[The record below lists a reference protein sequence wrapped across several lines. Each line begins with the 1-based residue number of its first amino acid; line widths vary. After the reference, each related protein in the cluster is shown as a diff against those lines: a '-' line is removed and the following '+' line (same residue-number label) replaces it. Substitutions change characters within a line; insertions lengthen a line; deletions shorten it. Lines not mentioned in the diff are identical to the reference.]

1 MKRFNHLG
9 ESNRVPFELK
19 ATINLPK
26 TAFPMKANLP
36 QNEPKMLARWE
47 QARIYDRIREER
59 KGSDKGTYI
68 LHDGPPYTS
77 GPIHLGT
84 ALNKCL
90 KDFIVKSKTMAG
102 FDAPYVPGW
111 DCHGLPIEI
120 KVDKE
125 LGGKK
130 LQMRPTDV
138 RAECRKYAQKFLDLQ
153 RQQFKRI
160 GVFGRF
166 DRPYATMNP
175 QYESVVLST
184 FFSFYENGFV
194 YKGLRAV
201 YWCMHDETALAEAEV
216 EYENHTSPT
225 VWVKYRL
232 LDDPTRIDPALAG
245 KKVSTIIW
253 TTTPWT
259 LPASMA
265 VAFHPD
271 EEYVAL
277 ESGGEVYV
285 VASKLAKDVA
295 DRCTLTDPR
304 ELAHFP
310 GRKMEYLYFQH
321 PFLDRKILGV
331 LAEYVTMDTGTG
343 VVHTAPSHGAED
355 FLTGVKY
362 GLDATSNVDEKGILR
377 NGLPEY
383 TGKRVWEANQPIID
397 LLRSRGALLH
407 AEKTEHS
414 YPHCWRCHNP
424 VIFRATEQ
432 WFISMETPMPGGL
445 SPDDL
450 TSRRLPCERERDDT
464 LRKIQS
470 CKIRIAYAQENLPKG
485 LADPEEDLRDLLV
498 LNNQLQ
504 QKVAELD
511 AEIGSLSEQEK
522 SVRSRSDT
530 LRTRTLEEIKH
541 VKWDPS
547 WGEERLSNMIATR
560 PDWCISRQRVWG
572 VPIAVFLCESCG
584 KPLNDPAINRKVA
597 ELFCRSGAD
606 AWFTSEADAILPAS
620 AKCPHCG
627 GTKFEK
633 ETDIFDVWLESGA
646 SYLALVADEPTYP
659 WPSDLYLEGGDQY
672 RGWFQSSLL
681 CAMGTHGTPPYKGV
695 VTPGW
700 TLDEKGQA
708 MSKSRGNDVD
718 PVDIADRMGA
728 EVVRLWVASVDF
740 REDVVGSERLMLTV
754 AENYR
759 KIRNTF
765 RYILGNLG
773 DFDPQTDAVPFES
786 MDPLDR
792 YMLCQTQ
799 AFAADVRNSYDDFAF
814 HKIYHRLNHFCIVDL
829 SAFYFDVLKDRLYI
843 SAPKSQGRRSAQ
855 TAIWRIGEALVHLLA
870 PIMSFTSEEVWDYL
884 PKSAARGD
892 SVHLALFPSAAEIL
906 GDAGD
911 SAKSCDEKSG
921 QDWTTLRS
929 VRDEVLKAL
938 EEARNNKLIG
948 TGLEAQVIVVAAD
961 PVYSVLAR
969 YAAELRYLFIVSAVT
984 LTQASGNGTGSVH
997 VEVKKADGA
1006 KCERCWNYST
1016 HVGEDEKYPTVCERC
1031 SAVLKDLEA
1040 SR

>member
-1 MKRFNHLG
+1 MDVSFSHSLYNEKIQSVGRNL
-9 ESNRVPFELK
+9 RVPMDLK
-19 ATINLPK
+19 STINLPK
-26 TAFPMKANLP
+26 TGFSMKANLP
-36 QNEPKMLARWE
+36 QNEPKMLERWE
-47 QARIYDRIREER
+47 QMGIYERIRQAR
-59 KGSDKGTYI
+59 AGQAKYV

-84 ALNKCL
+84 AMNKCL
-90 KDFIVKSKTMAG
+90 KDFIVKSKNMAG

-225 VWVKYRL
+225 VWVKYPL
-232 LDDPTRIDPALAG
+232 LDDPADIDTALAG

-277 ESGGEVYV
+277 ESGGEVYI
-285 VASKLAKDVA
+285 VASKLAKDA
-295 DRCTLTDPR
+295 AAKCGLADPR

-310 GRKMEYLYFQH
+310 GRKLERLNFQH
-321 PFLDRKILGV
+321 PFLDRKVLGV
-331 LAEYVTMDTGTG
+331 LADYVTMDAGTG

-355 FLTGVKY
+355 FITGVKY
-362 GLDATSNVDEKGILR
+362 GLDVTSNVDEKGILR

-383 TGKRVWEANQPIID
+383 NGKRVWDANQPIID
-397 LLRSRGALLH
+397 LVKSRGALLH
-407 AEKTEHS
+407 TEKTEHS

-432 WFISMETPMPGGL
+432 WFISMETPMPGG
-445 SPDDL
+445 
-450 TSRRLPCERERDDT
+450 TGKDDT
-464 LRKIQS
+464 LRS
-470 CKIRIAYAQENLPKG
+470 
-485 LADPEEDLRDLLV
+485 
-498 LNNQLQ
+498 
-504 QKVAELD
+504 
-511 AEIGSLSEQEK
+511 
-522 SVRSRSDT
+522 
-530 LRTRTLEEIKH
+530 RTLHDIKS
-541 VKWDPS
+541 VKWDPA
-547 WGEERLSNMIATR
+547 WGEERMSNMIETR

-572 VPIAVFLCESCG
+572 VPIAVFLCEGCG
-584 KPLNDPAINRKVA
+584 KPLNDPAINRKVV
-597 ELFCRSGAD
+597 ELFARSGAD
-606 AWFTSEADAILPAS
+606 SWFTSEPDSIVPAGT
-620 AKCPHCG
+620 KCPHCG
-627 GTKFEK
+627 GAKFEK

-646 SYLALVADEPTYP
+646 SYLALIADEPAHQYP

-681 CAMGTHGTPPYKGV
+681 CAMGARGTPPYRGV

-708 MSKSRGNDVD
+708 LSKSRGNDVD
-718 PVDIADRMGA
+718 PVDIASRLGG
-728 EVVRLWVASVDF
+728 EIVRFWTASVDF
-740 REDVVGSERLMLTV
+740 REDVVGSEALMQRV
-754 AENYR
+754 GENYK

-765 RYILGNLG
+765 RYILSNLY
-773 DFDPQTDAVPFES
+773 DFDPAKDAVRFEE
-786 MDPLDR
+786 MEELDQ
-792 YMLCQTQ
+792 YMLRQTG
-799 AFAADVRNSYDDFAF
+799 AFTADVRNGYDEFAF
-814 HKIYHRLNHFCIVDL
+814 HKIYHRVNHFCIVDL

-843 SAPKSQGRRSAQ
+843 SAPKSHARRSAQ
-855 TAIWRIGEALVHLLA
+855 TAIWHIGEALVRLLA
-870 PIMSFTSEEVWDYL
+870 PIMTFTCEEIWGYL
-884 PKSAARGD
+884 PPIAGREE
-892 SVHLALFPSAAEIL
+892 SVHLALFPSPQEI
-906 GDAGD
+906 GKRAD
-911 SAKSCDEKSG
+911 SKSSASQSDD
-921 QDWTTLRS
+921 DWSSLRS
-929 VRDEVLKAL
+929 VRDVVLKAL

-948 TGLEAQVIVVAAD
+948 TGLEARVYLTASE
-961 PVYSVLAR
+961 PLYSVLKR
-969 YAAELRYLFIVSAVT
+969 YEGQLRYLFIVSAVK
-984 LTQASGNGTGSVH
+984 LAQGGGNGTDAVQ
-997 VEVKKADGA
+997 VEVARADGA
-1006 KCERCWNYST
+1006 KCERCWNYSIY
-1016 HVGEDEKYPTVCERC
+1016 VGDDANYPSVCERC
-1031 SAVLKDLEA
+1031 SAVLKEIGGA
-1040 SR
+1040 

>member
-1 MKRFNHLG
+1 MRGFNHLG
-9 ESNRVPFELK
+9 ESKRVPLELK

-47 QARIYDRIREER
+47 QMRIYERIREAR
-59 KGSDKGTYI
+59 KGSPPYI

-77 GPIHLGT
+77 GPIHMGT
-84 ALNKCL
+84 AFNKCL
-90 KDFIVKSKTMAG
+90 KDFIVKSKTMG
-102 FDAPYVPGW
+102 GYDAPYVPGW

-130 LQMRPTDV
+130 LQMRPSDV

-225 VWVKYRL
+225 VWVKYGL
-232 LDDPTRIDPALAG
+232 LDDPAKIDAALAG

-271 EEYVAL
+271 EEYVAI
-277 ESGGEVYV
+277 ESDGEVYI

-295 DRCTLTDPR
+295 EKCNFANPR

-310 GRKMEYLYFQH
+310 GRKLEHLNFQH

-397 LLRSRGALLH
+397 LLKSRGALLH

-432 WFISMETPMPGGL
+432 WFISMETPMPGG
-445 SPDDL
+445 
-450 TSRRLPCERERDDT
+450 
-464 LRKIQS
+464 
-470 CKIRIAYAQENLPKG
+470 
-485 LADPEEDLRDLLV
+485 
-498 LNNQLQ
+498 
-504 QKVAELD
+504 
-511 AEIGSLSEQEK
+511 IGSRGSEG
-522 SVRSRSDT
+522 SRASENDT

-572 VPIAVFLCESCG
+572 VPIAVFLCEGCG
-584 KPLNDPAINRKVA
+584 KPLNDKAVNRKVV
-597 ELFCRSGAD
+597 ELFARSGAD
-606 AWFTSEADAILPAS
+606 AWFTPESDAILPATT
-620 AKCPHCG
+620 KCPHCG
-627 GTKFEK
+627 GSKFEK

-681 CAMGTHGTPPYKGV
+681 CAMGTHARPPYKGV

-718 PVDIADRMGA
+718 PVDIANRLGG

-740 REDVVGSERLMLTV
+740 REDVVGSEQLMQRV

-773 DFDPQTDAVPFES
+773 DFDPQTDAVPFGNMEA
-786 MDPLDR
+786 LDQ
-792 YMLCQTQ
+792 YMLLL
-799 AFAADVRNSYDDFAF
+799 ASDFVERSAGWYESFDF
-814 HKIYHRLNHFCIVDL
+814 HKIYQLVNNFCIVDL
-829 SAFYFDVLKDRLYI
+829 SSFYFDVLKDRLYT
-843 SAPKSQGRRSAQ
+843 SAPNSAGRRSAQ
-855 TAIWRIGEALVHLLA
+855 TAVWEIGEALVRLMA
-870 PIMSFTSEEVWDYL
+870 PIMSFTAEEVWQQF
-884 PKSAARGD
+884 PKVSSREE
-892 SVHLALFPSAAEIL
+892 SVHLATFPSEESVVGRHGVARKHL
-906 GDAGD
+906 SSGPLDQVTLDAL
-911 SAKSCDEKSG
+911 EVRTEWN
-921 QDWTTLRS
+921 QLRS

-948 TGLEAQVIVVAAD
+948 TGLEAQVAITAPD
-961 PVYSVLAR
+961 PVYSVLYR
-969 YAAELRYLFIVSAVT
+969 HAAELRYLFIVSAVT
-984 LTQASGNGTGSVH
+984 LAQASGNGTGSVH

-1016 HVGEDEKYPTVCERC
+1016 HVGEDATYPTVCERC
-1031 SAVLKDLEA
+1031 SAVLKELED
-1040 SR
+1040 SN

>member
-1 MKRFNHLG
+1 MD
-9 ESNRVPFELK
+9 LK
-19 ATINLPK
+19 STINLPK
-26 TAFPMKANLP
+26 TGFPMKAGLP
-36 QNEPKMLARWE
+36 QNEPKMLERWE
-47 QARIYDRIREER
+47 QMRIYERIREAR
-59 KGSDKGTYI
+59 KGRTKYI

-84 ALNKCL
+84 AMNKCL
-90 KDFIVKSKTMAG
+90 KDFIVKAKNMSG

-130 LQMRPTDV
+130 LQMRPLDV

-166 DRPYATMNP
+166 DKPYATMNP

-216 EYENHTSPT
+216 EYEDHTSST
-225 VWVKYRL
+225 VWVKYAL
-232 LDDPTRIDPALAG
+232 LDDPAGVDPALAG
-245 KKVSTIIW
+245 KKVFTIIW

-271 EEYVAL
+271 ENYVAL
-277 ESGGEVYV
+277 ESGGEVYI
-285 VASKLAKDVA
+285 VASKLAQDA
-295 DRCTLTDPR
+295 AAQCGLADPR

-310 GRKMEYLYFQH
+310 GRKLEHLNFQH
-321 PFLDRKILGV
+321 PFLDRKVLGV
-331 LAEYVTMDTGTG
+331 LADYVTMDTGTG

-383 TGKRVWEANQPIID
+383 TGKRVWDANQPIID
-397 LLRSRGALLH
+397 LVKSRGALLH
-407 AEKTEHS
+407 TEKTVHS

-432 WFISMETPMPGGL
+432 WFISMETPTPGSG
-445 SPDDL
+445 
-450 TSRRLPCERERDDT
+450 RGR
-464 LRKIQS
+464 
-470 CKIRIAYAQENLPKG
+470 
-485 LADPEEDLRDLLV
+485 DPERGR
-498 LNNQLQ
+498 
-504 QKVAELD
+504 
-511 AEIGSLSEQEK
+511 GSENE
-522 SVRSRSDT
+522 T
-530 LRTRTLEEIKH
+530 LRTRTLAEIKH
-541 VKWDPS
+541 VKWDPA
-547 WGEERLSNMIATR
+547 WGEERLSNMIQTR

-572 VPIAVFLCESCG
+572 VPIAVFLCEGCG
-584 KPLNDPAINRKVA
+584 KPLNNHLINRRVV
-597 ELFCRSGAD
+597 ELFARSGAD
-606 AWFTSEADAILPAS
+606 AWFTSEPDTIVPTGT
-620 AKCPHCG
+620 KCPHCG

-646 SYLALVADEPTYP
+646 SYLALIADEPDYRYP

-681 CAMGTHGTPPYKGV
+681 CAMGTHASPPYRGV

-700 TLDEKGQA
+700 TLDDKGQA

-718 PVDIADRMGA
+718 PVDIASRLGG
-728 EVVRLWVASVDF
+728 EIVRLWTSSVDF
-740 REDVVGSERLMLTV
+740 REDVVGSEALMQRLG
-754 AENYR
+754 ENYK

-765 RYILGNLG
+765 RYILSNLY
-773 DFDPQTDAVPFES
+773 DFDPVKDAVPFEK
-786 MDPLDR
+786 MEELDR
-792 YMLCQTQ
+792 YMLDQTR
-799 AFAADVRNSYDDFAF
+799 AFATDVRDGYDEFAF
-814 HKIYHRLNHFCIVDL
+814 HKIYHRVNHFCIVDL

-855 TAIWRIGEALVHLLA
+855 TAIWKIGEALVRLLA
-870 PIMSFTSEEVWDYL
+870 PIMTFTCEEIWQYL
-884 PKSAARGD
+884 PVLAGREE
-892 SVHLALFPSAAEIL
+892 SVHLATFPRDEDIVGVHSTD
-906 GDAGD
+906 GDATGE
-911 SAKSCDEKSG
+911 ALRH
-921 QDWTTLRS
+921 DWSELRS
-929 VRDEVLKAL
+929 LRDEVLKKL

-948 TGLEAQVIVVAAD
+948 TGLEAKVSIAA
-961 PVYSVLAR
+961 PAPLYALLQR
-969 YAAELRYLFIVSAVT
+969 YAAQLRYLFIVSAVT
-984 LTQASGNGTGSVH
+984 LTEGTGSLQI
-997 VEVKKADGA
+997 EVRKADGT
-1006 KCERCWNYST
+1006 KCERCWNYSI
-1016 HVGEDEKYPTVCERC
+1016 HVGEDNNYPTVCERC
-1031 SAVLKDLEA
+1031 SAVLKEIQGA
-1040 SR
+1040 

>member
-1 MKRFNHLG
+1 MA
-9 ESNRVPFELK
+9 FELK
-19 ATINLPK
+19 GTINLPK
-26 TAFPMKANLP
+26 TAFSMKANLP
-36 QNEPKMLARWE
+36 QNEPKMLERWE
-47 QARIYDRIREER
+47 QVGMYERIRQAR
-59 KGSDKGTYI
+59 KGAPRYI

-77 GPIHLGT
+77 GPIHMGT

-130 LQMRPTDV
+130 LQMRPVDV
-138 RAECRKYAQKFLDLQ
+138 RAACRKYAQKFLDLQ
-153 RQQFKRI
+153 RTQFKRI

-216 EYENHTSPT
+216 EYENHVSPT
-225 VWVKYRL
+225 VYVKYRL
-232 LDDPTRIDPALAG
+232 LDDPASIDAALEG
-245 KKVSTIIW
+245 KEVSTIIW

-271 EEYVAL
+271 EDYVAL
-277 ESGGEVYV
+277 ESGGEVYI
-285 VASKLAKDVA
+285 VASKLAADVA
-295 DRCTLTDPR
+295 AKCNLADPR

-310 GRKMEYLYFQH
+310 GRKMERLNFQH

-331 LAEYVTMDTGTG
+331 LADYVTMDTGTG

-355 FLTGVKY
+355 FQTGVKY

-383 TGKRVWEANQPIID
+383 DGQYVFKANPIIIE

-407 AEKTEHS
+407 TDKLEHS

-432 WFISMETPMPGGL
+432 WFISMESPMPGG
-445 SPDDL
+445 SG
-450 TSRRLPCERERDDT
+450 
-464 LRKIQS
+464 K
-470 CKIRIAYAQENLPKG
+470 
-485 LADPEEDLRDLLV
+485 
-498 LNNQLQ
+498 
-504 QKVAELD
+504 
-511 AEIGSLSEQEK
+511 
-522 SVRSRSDT
+522 SDT
-530 LRTRTLEEIKH
+530 LRARTLEEIKK
-541 VKWDPS
+541 VTWDPS
-547 WGEERLSNMIATR
+547 WGYERLRNMIETR

-572 VPIAVFLCESCG
+572 VPIAVFLCASCG
-584 KPLNDPAINRKVA
+584 KPLKDPAVNRKVV
-597 ELFCRSGAD
+597 ELFAKSGAD
-606 AWFTSEADAILPAS
+606 AWFLPESDSVLPAET
-620 AKCPHCG
+620 KCPHCN

-646 SYLALVADEPTYP
+646 SYLALVDDEPDYP

-681 CAMGTHGTPPYKGV
+681 CAMGTRGTPPYKGV

-718 PVDIADRMGA
+718 PVDIANRVGGEIVRM
-728 EVVRLWVASVDF
+728 WVASVDF
-740 REDVVGSERLMLTV
+740 REDVVGSEALMQRV
-754 AENYR
+754 GENYK

-765 RYILGNLG
+765 RYILGNLDG
-773 DFDPQTDAVPFES
+773 FDATKDAVPFAE
-786 MDPLDR
+786 MDELDR
-792 YMLCQTQ
+792 YMLRQTC
-799 AFAADVRNSYDDFAF
+799 ALAVDIRKWYEEFAF
-814 HKIYHRLNHFCIVDL
+814 HKIYHRVNHFCIVDL

-843 SAPKSQGRRSAQ
+843 SSPRSAARRSAQ
-855 TAIWRIGEALVHLLA
+855 TAIWRIGDALVRLLA
-870 PIMSFTSEEVWDYL
+870 PILSFTSEEVWQHL
-884 PKSAARGD
+884 PKAASPQE
-892 SVHLALFPSAAEIL
+892 SVHLAQFPDSAEIL
-906 GDAGD
+906 GDAAIPGAD
-911 SAKSCDEKSG
+911 SKLDE
-921 QDWTTLRS
+921 DWTALRS

-948 TGLEAQVIVVAAD
+948 TGLEAQVAITAVD
-961 PVYSVLAR
+961 PVYGLLQRHAG
-969 YAAELRYLFIVSAVT
+969 ELRYLFIVSAVT
-984 LTQASGNGTGSVH
+984 LAQGSGNGTGGLH
-997 VEVKKADGA
+997 IEVKKADGV
-1006 KCERCWNYST
+1006 KCERCWNYSLR
-1016 HVGEDEKYPTVCERC
+1016 VGEDKAYPTVCERC
-1031 SAVLKDLEA
+1031 SAVLKELEKQG
-1040 SR
+1040 

>member
-1 MKRFNHLG
+1 MKIVHAFPASEAVLFAFIASPVSRADASFRVAYIMKRFNQLG
-9 ESNRVPFELK
+9 EPLPVQMDLK
-19 ATINLPK
+19 STINLPK
-26 TAFPMKANLP
+26 TNFPMKAGLP
-36 QNEPKMLARWE
+36 QNEPKMLERWE
-47 QARIYDRIREER
+47 QMSLYERIRQAR
-59 KGSDKGTYI
+59 KGRPKYI

-84 ALNKCL
+84 AMNKCL
-90 KDFIVKSKTMAG
+90 KDFIVKSKTMSG

-166 DRPYATMNP
+166 DRPYATMTP
-175 QYESVVLST
+175 QYESVVLET
-184 FFSFYENGFV
+184 FYSFYEHGFV

-216 EYENHTSPT
+216 EYENHTSST
-225 VWVKYRL
+225 VWVKYAL
-232 LDDPTRIDPALAG
+232 LDDPATLDAALAG

-271 EEYVAL
+271 EDYVAL
-277 ESGGEVYV
+277 ESGGEVYI
-285 VASKLAKDVA
+285 VASKLAKDA
-295 DRCTLTDPR
+295 AEKCGLSDPR

-310 GRKMEYLYFQH
+310 GRKLERLNFQH

-331 LAEYVTMDTGTG
+331 LADYVTMDTGTG

-355 FLTGVKY
+355 FMTGVKY

-383 TGKRVWEANQPIID
+383 TGKRVWDANQPIID
-397 LLRSRGALLH
+397 LVKSRGALLH
-407 AEKTEHS
+407 TEKTEHS

-432 WFISMETPMPGGL
+432 WFISMETPMPGG
-445 SPDDL
+445 
-450 TSRRLPCERERDDT
+450 
-464 LRKIQS
+464 
-470 CKIRIAYAQENLPKG
+470 KG
-485 LADPEEDLRDLLV
+485 KE
-498 LNNQLQ
+498 
-504 QKVAELD
+504 
-511 AEIGSLSEQEK
+511 
-522 SVRSRSDT
+522 DT
-530 LRTRTLEEIKH
+530 LRTRTLSEIKN
-541 VKWDPS
+541 VKWDPA
-547 WGEERLSNMIATR
+547 WGEERLSNMIQTR

-572 VPIAVFLCESCG
+572 VPIAVFLCEACG
-584 KPLNDPAINRKVA
+584 TPLNDHVVNRKVV
-597 ELFCRSGAD
+597 ELFARAGAD
-606 AWFTSEADAILPAS
+606 AWFTNEPDDIVPAGT
-620 AKCPHCG
+620 KCPHCS

-633 ETDIFDVWLESGA
+633 EFDIFDVWLESGA
-646 SYLALVADEPTYP
+646 SYLALMADQPDYYP

-681 CAMGTHGTPPYKGV
+681 CAMGTRATPPYRGV

-718 PVDIADRMGA
+718 PVDIAGRLGG
-728 EVVRLWVASVDF
+728 EIVRLWTASVDF
-740 REDVVGSERLMLTV
+740 REDVVGSEALMQRV
-754 AENYR
+754 GDNYK

-765 RYILGNLG
+765 RYILSNLY
-773 DFDPQTDAVPFES
+773 DFDPVKDVVPFEE
-786 MDPLDR
+786 MAELDQ
-792 YMLCQTQ
+792 YMLRQTCS
-799 AFAADVRNSYDDFAF
+799 FAADVRSGYDEFAF
-814 HKIYHRLNHFCIVDL
+814 HKIYHRVNHFCIVDL

-843 SAPKSQGRRSAQ
+843 SAPKSKSRRSAQ
-855 TAIWRIGEALVHLLA
+855 TAVWRIGETLVRLLA
-870 PIMSFTSEEVWDYL
+870 PITSFTCEEIWQYL
-884 PKSAARGD
+884 PPVAGREE
-892 SVHLALFPSAAEIL
+892 SVHLALFPSPAGIAAQ
-906 GDAGD
+906 AD
-911 SAKSCDEKSG
+911 SKFSRPDD
-921 QDWTTLRS
+921 DWTTLRS
-929 VRDEVLKAL
+929 VRDDVLKAL

-948 TGLEAQVIVVAAD
+948 TGLEALVLLTASD
-961 PVYSVLAR
+961 PL
-969 YAAELRYLFIVSAVT
+969 YALLKRHEGELRYLFIVSAVT
-984 LTQASGNGTGSVH
+984 LSEGAGNGAGSVH
-997 VEVKKADGA
+997 VEVKKANGQ
-1006 KCERCWNYST
+1006 KCERCWNYSI
-1016 HVGEDEKYPTVCERC
+1016 HVGEDKNYPTICERC
-1031 SAVLKDLEA
+1031 SAVLKEIGGDIGGD
-1040 SR
+1040 

>member
-9 ESNRVPFELK
+9 ELHRVPFELK

-36 QNEPKMLARWE
+36 QNEPKILARWE
-47 QARIYDRIREER
+47 QERIYERIREAR
-59 KGSDKGTYI
+59 KGAPTYI

-77 GPIHLGT
+77 GPIHMGT

-130 LQMRPTDV
+130 LQMRPADV

-153 RQQFKRI
+153 RTQFKRI

-166 DRPYATMNP
+166 DRPYATMTP

-225 VWVKYRL
+225 VWVKYGL
-232 LDDPTRIDPALAG
+232 LDDPAKIDAALAG

-295 DRCTLTDPR
+295 EKCNLSAPR
-304 ELAHFP
+304 EVAHFP
-310 GRKMEYLYFQH
+310 GRKLEHLNFQH

-331 LAEYVTMDTGTG
+331 LADYVTMDTGTG

-355 FLTGVKY
+355 FMTGVKY

-383 TGKRVWEANQPIID
+383 TGKRVWEANQPIMD
-397 LLRSRGALLH
+397 LLTSRGALLH
-407 AEKTEHS
+407 AEKTEHA

-432 WFISMETPMPGGL
+432 WFISMETPMPGGK
-445 SPDDL
+445 SK
-450 TSRRLPCERERDDT
+450 DDT
-464 LRKIQS
+464 LRS
-470 CKIRIAYAQENLPKG
+470 
-485 LADPEEDLRDLLV
+485 
-498 LNNQLQ
+498 
-504 QKVAELD
+504 
-511 AEIGSLSEQEK
+511 
-522 SVRSRSDT
+522 
-530 LRTRTLEEIKH
+530 RTLEDIKH
-541 VKWDPS
+541 VKWDPA

-584 KPLNDPAINRKVA
+584 KPLNDHAVNQKVVN
-597 ELFCRSGAD
+597 LFARSGAD
-606 AWFTSEADAILPAS
+606 AWFTSESDTILPPGT
-620 AKCPHCG
+620 KCPYCG
-627 GTKFEK
+627 STKFEK

-646 SYLALVADEPTYP
+646 SYLALVDDEPSYP

-718 PVDIADRMGA
+718 PVDIASRLGG
-728 EVVRLWVASVDF
+728 EIVRLWTASVDF
-740 REDVVGSERLMLTV
+740 REDVVGSEALMQRV

-759 KIRNTF
+759 EIRNKLF
-765 RYILGNLG
+765 KNALGNLY
-773 DFDPQTDAVPFES
+773 DFEPQTNAVPFEK
-786 MDPLDR
+786 LDALDQ
-792 YMLCQTQ
+792 YMLRQTW
-799 AFAADVRNSYDDFAF
+799 ALAGDVRKGYEEFAF
-814 HKIYHRLNHFCIVDL
+814 HKIYHRVNHFCVVEL
-829 SAFYFDVLKDRLYI
+829 SAFYFDVIKDRLYTY
-843 SAPKSQGRRSAQ
+843 APNSLGRRSAQ
-855 TAIWRIGEALVHLLA
+855 TAVWRICEAMVRLLA
-870 PIMSFTSEEVWDYL
+870 PILSFTCEEVWQHL
-884 PKSAARGD
+884 PKTPDRVE
-892 SVHLALFPSAAEIL
+892 SVHLAEFPTAADVL
-906 GDAGD
+906 GHASIPQEDRQQQ
-911 SAKSCDEKSG
+911 
-921 QDWTTLRS
+921 QDWTTLLA
-929 VRDEVLKAL
+929 VREQVMKAL
-938 EEARNNKLIG
+938 EEERNSKRIG
-948 TGLEAQVIVVAAD
+948 KSLEAQLTITAAN
-961 PVYSVLAR
+961 PAYAVLAR
-969 YAAELRYLFIVSAVT
+969 YQDQLRYLFIVSAVK
-984 LTQASGNGTGSVH
+984 LAQGPGNGTGSVH
-997 VEVKKADGA
+997 VEVKKADGT

-1016 HVGEDEKYPTVCERC
+1016 HVGEDKNYPTICERC
-1031 SAVLKDLEA
+1031 SAVLKEIDGA
-1040 SR
+1040 

>member
-1 MKRFNHLG
+1 LG
-9 ESNRVPFELK
+9 ESNRVPLELK

-47 QARIYDRIREER
+47 EAGIYELIREAR
-59 KGSDKGTYI
+59 KGSPTYI

-77 GPIHLGT
+77 GPIHMGT

-90 KDFIVKSKTMAG
+90 KDFIVKSKTMSG

-130 LQMRPTDV
+130 LQMRPLDV

-184 FFSFYENGFV
+184 FFSFYEKGFV

-225 VWVKYRL
+225 VYVKYRL
-232 LDDPTRIDPALAG
+232 LDDPAGIDAALAG

-271 EEYVAL
+271 EEYVAM
-277 ESGGEVYV
+277 ESNGEFYIVALRLALD
-285 VASKLAKDVA
+285 VASECNLGPVNLAIEPGLPNPV
-295 DRCTLTDPR
+295 R
-304 ELAHFP
+304 FP
-310 GRKMEYLYFQH
+310 GRKMERLFFQH

-331 LAEYVTMDTGTG
+331 LADYVTMDTGTG

-383 TGKRVWEANQPIID
+383 TGKRVWDANQPIIE
-397 LLRSRGALLH
+397 LLKSRGALLH
-407 AEKTEHS
+407 TEKTEHS

-432 WFISMETPMPGGL
+432 WFISMETPMPGAGGRG
-445 SPDDL
+445 S
-450 TSRRLPCERERDDT
+450 ENDT
-464 LRKIQS
+464 LR
-470 CKIRIAYAQENLPKG
+470 R
-485 LADPEEDLRDLLV
+485 
-498 LNNQLQ
+498 
-504 QKVAELD
+504 
-511 AEIGSLSEQEK
+511 
-522 SVRSRSDT
+522 
-530 LRTRTLEEIKH
+530 RTLEEIKH
-541 VKWDPS
+541 VKWDPA
-547 WGEERLSNMIATR
+547 WGEERLSNMISTR

-584 KPLNDPAINRKVA
+584 KPLNDPAVNRKVV
-597 ELFCRSGAD
+597 ELFARSGAD
-606 AWFTSEADAILPAS
+606 SWFTSESDAILPAGT
-620 AKCPHCG
+620 KCPHCSSG
-627 GTKFEK
+627 KFEK

-646 SYLALVADEPTYP
+646 SYLALIGDEPAYP

-718 PVDIADRMGA
+718 PVDIASRLGG
-728 EVVRLWVASVDF
+728 EVVRLWTASVDF
-740 REDVVGSERLMLTV
+740 REDVVGSELLMQRA

-765 RYILGNLG
+765 RYVLGNLG
-773 DFDPQTDAVPFES
+773 DFNPDSDAVPFES
-786 MDPLDR
+786 MEALDQ
-792 YMLCQTQ
+792 YMLRQTC
-799 AFAADVRNSYDDFAF
+799 AFAADVRSSYDEFAF
-814 HKIYHRLNHFCIVDL
+814 HRIYHRLNHFCIVDL
-829 SAFYFDVLKDRLYI
+829 SAFYFDILKDRLYI

-855 TAIWRIGEALVHLLA
+855 TAIWRIGEALVRLLA

-884 PKSAARGD
+884 PKIAGRAE
-892 SVHLALFPSAAEIL
+892 SVHLALFPTAPEIL
-906 GDAGD
+906 GDAKTIAGD
-911 SAKSCDEKSG
+911 APAGAALGDDKTGD
-921 QDWTTLRS
+921 DWTTLRM
-929 VRDEVLKAL
+929 VRDEVLKTL
-938 EEARNNKLIG
+938 EDARNNKLIG
-948 TGLEAQVIVVAAD
+948 TGLEAQVTVAAPD
-961 PVYSVLAR
+961 PVYSVLSRHASHV
-969 YAAELRYLFIVSAVT
+969 RYLFIVSAVNLAQT
-984 LTQASGNGTGSVH
+984 AGNGTGGMR
-997 VEVKKADGA
+997 VEVKKADGL

-1016 HVGEDEKYPTVCERC
+1016 RIGEDKAYPTVCERC
-1031 SAVLKDLEA
+1031 SAVLKELDPI
-1040 SR
+1040 

>member
-1 MKRFNHLG
+1 MKGFKHLG
-9 ESNRVPFELK
+9 EANRVPLELK

-47 QARIYDRIREER
+47 QASIYERIREAR
-59 KGSDKGTYI
+59 KGSPTYI

-77 GPIHLGT
+77 GPIHMGT

-130 LQMRPTDV
+130 LQMRPTEV

-184 FFSFYENGFV
+184 FFSFYEKGFV

-201 YWCMHDETALAEAEV
+201 YWCMYDETALAEAEV

-225 VWVKYRL
+225 VYVKYKL
-232 LDDPTRIDPALAG
+232 LDDPAKIDAALAG
-245 KKVSTIIW
+245 KNVSTIIW

-271 EEYVAL
+271 EEYVGL
-277 ESGGEVYV
+277 ESGGEVYI
-285 VASKLAKDVA
+285 VASKLAKDVSEK
-295 DRCTLTDPR
+295 CGLSDPR

-310 GRKMEYLYFQH
+310 GRKMERLNFQH

-331 LAEYVTMDTGTG
+331 LAAYVTMDTGTG

-355 FLTGVKY
+355 FVTGVKY
-362 GLDATSNVDEKGILR
+362 GLDATSNVDETGILR
-377 NGLPEY
+377 NGLAEY
-383 TGKRVWEANQPIID
+383 TGKRVWEANQPIIE
-397 LLRSRGALLH
+397 LLKSRGALLH
-407 AEKTEHS
+407 TETTVHS

-432 WFISMETPMPGGL
+432 WFIAMETPMPGGK
-445 SPDDL
+445 SK
-450 TSRRLPCERERDDT
+450 EDT
-464 LRKIQS
+464 LRS
-470 CKIRIAYAQENLPKG
+470 
-485 LADPEEDLRDLLV
+485 
-498 LNNQLQ
+498 
-504 QKVAELD
+504 
-511 AEIGSLSEQEK
+511 
-522 SVRSRSDT
+522 
-530 LRTRTLEEIKH
+530 RTLEEIKH
-541 VKWDPS
+541 VKWDPA
-547 WGEERLSNMIATR
+547 WGEERLSNMITTR

-584 KPLNDPAINRKVA
+584 KPLNDPAVNRKVV
-597 ELFCRSGAD
+597 ELFARSGAD
-606 AWFTSEADAILPAS
+606 AWFTSESDTILPAEM
-620 AKCPHCG
+620 KCPHCG
-627 GTKFEK
+627 GAKFEK

-646 SYLALVADEPTYP
+646 SYLALIADEPTYP

-681 CAMGTHGTPPYKGV
+681 CAMGTHGTPPYKEV

-718 PVDIADRMGA
+718 PVDISDRLGA

-740 REDVVGSERLMLTV
+740 REDVVGSEQLMLRI

-765 RYILGNLG
+765 RYVLGNLG
-773 DFDPQTDAVPFES
+773 DFSPHTDSVPFEK
-786 MDPLDR
+786 MEALDQ
-792 YMLCQTQ
+792 YMLRQTM
-799 AFAADVRNSYDDFAF
+799 AFARDVRASYDEFAF
-814 HKIYHRLNHFCIVDL
+814 HRIYHRLNHFCIVDL
-829 SAFYFDVLKDRLYI
+829 SAFYFDVLKDRLYT
-843 SAPKSQGRRSAQ
+843 SAPKSVARRSAQ
-855 TAIWRIGEALVHLLA
+855 TAIWRIGEALVRLLA
-870 PIMSFTSEEVWDYL
+870 PIMSFTSEEVWDYM
-884 PKSAARGD
+884 PKGAGRGE
-892 SVHLALFPSAAEIL
+892 SVHLALFPSTEEIL
-906 GDAGD
+906 GKTDSVESEGSDSEQKTGD
-911 SAKSCDEKSG
+911 
-921 QDWTTLRS
+921 DWTTLRA

-948 TGLEAQVIVVAAD
+948 TGLEAQVIVAASD
-961 PVYSVLAR
+961 PIYSVLSRHADQ
-969 YAAELRYLFIVSAVT
+969 LRYFFIVSAVT
-984 LTQASGNGTGSVH
+984 LTETSGNGTGAVH
-997 VEVKKADGA
+997 VEVKKADGL

-1016 HVGEDEKYPTVCERC
+1016 HVGEDKRYPTVCERC
-1031 SAVLKDLEA
+1031 SAVLKEIDGA
-1040 SR
+1040 R

>member
-1 MKRFNHLG
+1 M
-9 ESNRVPFELK
+9 PFDLK
-19 ATINLPK
+19 KTINLPK

-36 QNEPKMLARWE
+36 QNEPKLLAEWE
-47 QARIYDRIREER
+47 QTKIYDRIRQAR
-59 KGSDKGTYI
+59 IDAPRYI

-130 LQMRPTDV
+130 LQMRPNDV
-138 RAECRKYAQKFLDLQ
+138 RAACRKYAQKYLDLQ
-153 RQQFKRI
+153 RIQFKRI

-166 DRPYATMNP
+166 ERPYVTMDP
-175 QYESVVLST
+175 QYESVVLAT
-184 FFSFYENGFV
+184 FYSFYEHGFV

-225 VWVKYRL
+225 VWVKYKL
-232 LDDPTRIDPALAG
+232 LDDPAQIDPALAG

-271 EEYVAL
+271 EEYVGL
-277 ESGGEVYV
+277 ESGGEVYI
-285 VASKLAKDVA
+285 VASKLAQEVA
-295 DRCTLTDPR
+295 AKCNLPDAHA
-304 ELAHFP
+304 LAHLP
-310 GRKMEYLYFQH
+310 GRKLERLNFQH

-331 LAEYVTMDTGTG
+331 LADYVTMDTGTG

-355 FLTGVKY
+355 FATGVKY

-383 TGKRVWEANQPIID
+383 EGKRVWDANQPIVD
-397 LLRSRGALLH
+397 LVKSRGALLH
-407 AEKTEHS
+407 SETTEHS

-432 WFISMETPMPGGL
+432 WFISMEAPMPGG
-445 SPDDL
+445 SG
-450 TSRRLPCERERDDT
+450 
-464 LRKIQS
+464 K
-470 CKIRIAYAQENLPKG
+470 N
-485 LADPEEDLRDLLV
+485 
-498 LNNQLQ
+498 
-504 QKVAELD
+504 
-511 AEIGSLSEQEK
+511 
-522 SVRSRSDT
+522 DT
-530 LRTRTLEEIKH
+530 LRTRTLAEIKK
-541 VKWDPS
+541 VKWDPA
-547 WGEERLSNMIATR
+547 WGEERLSNMIETR

-572 VPIAVFLCESCG
+572 VPIAVFLCASCG
-584 KPLNDPAINRKVA
+584 KPLNDPGINRKVV
-597 ELFCRSGAD
+597 ELFRKSGAD
-606 AWFTSEADAILPAS
+606 AWFTSEPDALVPAGT
-620 AKCPHCG
+620 KCPHCA

-646 SYLALVADEPTYP
+646 SYLALIAEDKVADEPDYP

-681 CAMGTHGTPPYKGV
+681 CAMGTRGTPPYKGV

-718 PVDIADRMGA
+718 PVDISNRLGG
-728 EVVRLWVASVDF
+728 EIVRLWVASVDF
-740 REDVVGSERLMLTV
+740 REDVVGSEALMQRV
-754 AENYR
+754 GENYK

-765 RYILGNLG
+765 RYILSNLY
-773 DFDPQTDAVPFES
+773 DFDPQKDIVPFDQMQE
-786 MDPLDR
+786 LDR
-792 YMLCQTQ
+792 YMLRQTA
-799 AFAADVRNSYDDFAF
+799 AFATNVRNWYGEFAF
-814 HKIYHRLNHFCIVDL
+814 HKIYHRVNHFSIVDL

-843 SAPKSQGRRSAQ
+843 SAPKSRARRSAQ
-855 TAIWRIGEALVHLLA
+855 TAIWRIGEALVRLLA
-870 PIMSFTSEEVWDYL
+870 PIMTFTSEEIWRFL
-884 PKSAARGD
+884 PIIENRPQ
-892 SVHLALFPSAAEIL
+892 SVHFAHFPTASDIL
-906 GDAGD
+906 GEGVAEQ
-911 SAKSCDEKSG
+911 DEKES
-921 QDWTTLRS
+921 QDWQTLRF

-948 TGLEAQVIVVAAD
+948 TGLEAQITITAAD
-961 PVYSVLAR
+961 PVSSLLER
-969 YAAELRYLFIVSAVT
+969 YADQLRYLFIVSQVT
-984 LTQASGNGTGSVH
+984 LVQGSGNGGSSGVR
-997 VEVKKADGA
+997 VEVKRAEGL
-1006 KCERCWNYST
+1006 KCERCWNYSV
-1016 HVGEDEKYPTVCERC
+1016 HVGEDKNYPTVCERC
-1031 SAVLKDLEA
+1031 SAVLKELE
-1040 SR
+1040 SQS

>member
-1 MKRFNHLG
+1 MPL
-9 ESNRVPFELK
+9 ELK

-47 QARIYDRIREER
+47 QERIYERIREAR
-59 KGSDKGTYI
+59 KGSPTYI

-77 GPIHLGT
+77 GPIHMGT

-138 RAECRKYAQKFLDLQ
+138 RAECRKYAQKYLDLQ
-153 RQQFKRI
+153 RTQFKRI

-225 VWVKYRL
+225 VFVKYAQ
-232 LDDPTRIDPALAG
+232 LDDPAKVFSGEAGAALAG

-271 EEYVAL
+271 EDYVAL
-277 ESGGEVYV
+277 ESGGEVYI
-285 VASKLAKDVA
+285 VAAKLAKDVA
-295 DRCTLTDPR
+295 EKCGLADPV
-304 ELAHFP
+304 ELADFA
-310 GRKMEYLYFQH
+310 GRNLEQLNFQH

-331 LAEYVTMDTGTG
+331 LADYVTMDTGTG

-355 FLTGVKY
+355 FITGVKY

-383 TGKRVWEANQPIID
+383 TGKRVWDANQPIID
-397 LLRSRGALLH
+397 LLKSRGALLH
-407 AEKTEHS
+407 SEKTEHS

-432 WFISMETPMPGGL
+432 WFISMETPMPDG
-445 SPDDL
+445 
-450 TSRRLPCERERDDT
+450 
-464 LRKIQS
+464 
-470 CKIRIAYAQENLPKG
+470 KG
-485 LADPEEDLRDLLV
+485 KD
-498 LNNQLQ
+498 
-504 QKVAELD
+504 
-511 AEIGSLSEQEK
+511 
-522 SVRSRSDT
+522 DT

-541 VKWDPS
+541 VKWDPA

-572 VPIAVFLCESCG
+572 VPIAVFLCDKCG
-584 KPLNDPAINRKVA
+584 KPLNDHSVNQKVV
-597 ELFCRSGAD
+597 ELFRRSGAD
-606 AWFTSEADAILPAS
+606 AWFTPESDSILPEGT
-620 AKCPHCG
+620 KCPHCA

-646 SYLALVADEPTYP
+646 SYLALIDDESSYP

-718 PVDIADRMGA
+718 PVDISGRLGG

-740 REDVVGSERLMLTV
+740 REDVVGSEALMQRV
-754 AENYR
+754 AETYR
-759 KIRNTF
+759 TIRNNLY
-765 RYILGNLG
+765 RYVLSNLY
-773 DFDPQTDAVPFES
+773 DFNPQTDALPFEKLEEI
-786 MDPLDR
+786 DQ
-792 YMLCQTQ
+792 YMLRLT
-799 AFAADVRNSYDDFAF
+799 ATLAGDVTRWYDEFAF
-814 HKIYHRLNHFCIVDL
+814 HRIYHRVNHFCVAEL

-843 SAPKSQGRRSAQ
+843 SAPKSPGRRAAQ
-855 TAIWRIGEALVHLLA
+855 TAIWRIGEALARLLA
-870 PIMSFTSEEVWDYL
+870 PIMSFTSEEVWGYL
-884 PKSAARGD
+884 PAIAYRPE
-892 SVHLALFPSAAEIL
+892 SVHLALFPAAADLVGE
-906 GDAGD
+906 GTSVDD
-911 SAKSCDEKSG
+911 PRQK
-921 QDWTTLRS
+921 QDWTTLLAI
-929 VRDEVLKAL
+929 RDEVLKAL
-938 EEARNNKLIG
+938 DTARNEKLIG
-948 TGLEAQVIVVAAD
+948 KPLEAQVVISAAD
-961 PVYSVLAR
+961 PAYSLLAR
-969 YAAELRYLFIVSAVT
+969 YQDQLRYLFIVSAVS
-984 LTQASGNGTGSVH
+984 LKQKAGNGTGSVH

-1016 HVGEDEKYPTVCERC
+1016 HVGEDKEYPTVCERC
-1031 SAVLKDLEA
+1031 SAVLKELGA
-1040 SR
+1040 L